1 MVKTLG
7 PAKKMLVSALRDSDA
22 GLDTHCVV
30 LRLKG
35 NERKYQLYLTNED
48 GKTYGQGFAIPAG
61 QKDWMEIKLP
71 FQDFV
76 IYGKDADSAP
86 NSKPRDPQRIIG
98 LELKLRGGAYGP
110 FELEV
115 DEIAIDPEIQVPA
128 PAPDSFVQRLA
139 CA

>member
-1 MVKTLG
+1 MPG
-7 PAKKMLVSALRDSDA
+7 NF
-22 GLDTHCVV
+22 LD
-30 LRLKG
+30 
-35 NERKYQLYLTNED
+35 TNED
-48 GKTYGQGFAIPAG
+48 NKTYGKDFTIPPG
-61 QKDWMEIKLP
+61 QKDWMEVRLP

-86 NSKPRDPQRIIG
+86 DRKLPDPQKIIG
-98 LELKLRGGAYGP
+98 LEVKLRDGAYGP